1 LTNTLQKK
9 LNEVR
14 KEKAILEKEIEHEK
28 KSHMVLEAQLTGLRD
43 NHLPIAEALEE
54 EDEIEEEN

>member
-1 LTNTLQKK
+1 
-9 LNEVR
+9 
-14 KEKAILEKEIEHEK
+14 
-28 KSHMVLEAQLTGLRD
+28 MVLEAQLTGLRD